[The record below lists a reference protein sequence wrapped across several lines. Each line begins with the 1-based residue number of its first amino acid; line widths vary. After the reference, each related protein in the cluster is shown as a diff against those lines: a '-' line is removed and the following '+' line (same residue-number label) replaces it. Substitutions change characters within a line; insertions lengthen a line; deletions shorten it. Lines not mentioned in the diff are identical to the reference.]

1 MTKTDLLFALCRMVT
16 AIPFGYD
23 PKIYSIPGLSRYLN
37 ETKYRVRKCMK
48 ELEADGLVKKS
59 YEGGVDGEGIPYCY
73 HGWRITERAER
84 TDMYERCRKEA
95 IKELEQVLSS

>member
-37 ETKYRVRKCMK
+37 ETKYRVRMAEEHK
-48 ELEADGLVKKS
+48 EVL
-59 YEGGVDGEGIPYCY
+59 
-73 HGWRITERAER
+73 
-84 TDMYERCRKEA
+84 RKY
-95 IKELEQVLSS
+95 